1 MKENKNAK
9 AENEKDGS
17 RERHHLIRK
26 FGYAFRGITEA
37 ISIDNSFKYHFA
49 AGIIAVIA
57 GFVLRISE
65 AEWIA
70 VVIAITVVLITEMFN
85 TVCEI
90 MMRIY
95 TNEYHELVKKL
106 LDISAG
112 AVLFASIAAL
122 VVGIIIFGNN
132 FHNLLD
138 YFGTK

>member
-1 MKENKNAK
+1 MKENKNVK
-9 AENEKDGS
+9 TKNSKNGPQ
-17 RERHHLIRK
+17 ERHHLIIK
-26 FGYAFRGITEA
+26 FGCAFRGITEA

-49 AGIIAVIA
+49 VGIIAVIA

-70 VVIAITVVLITEMFN
+70 VIIAIALVLVTEMFN
-85 TVCEI
+85 TVSEI

-122 VVGIIIFGNN
+122 IVGIIIFSNN

-138 YFGTK
+138 YFVTK